1 MKLLTLG
8 STHYLIKIMRVPLAS
23 QVAVTVI
30 LGAFTL
36 APPVSAEPLL
46 EGSGNA
52 VVELGSV
59 SKSVIINFTFAG
71 SGPVVLTPIFT
82 KDKRPTPWLDG
93 SAPLAGTVFS
103 EKNLSPLIGAKITA
117 PDQWTLEVLPLTSA
131 AKTTSGIVPAVIQ
144 LPKATKSDSSR
155 TFTYQGNTDVVVF
168 PISAKGMS
176 GFPVVNSSG
185 SIKKKITLPRG
196 TKYISIW
203 AIGPWKL
210 KK

>member
-1 MKLLTLG
+1 
-8 STHYLIKIMRVPLAS
+8 MRIHLAPK
-23 QVAVTVI
+23 VAVTVVF
-30 LGAFTL
+30 GVFMW
-36 APPVSAEPLL
+36 APTVSAAPLL

-52 VVELGSV
+52 VVDLGSV
-59 SKSVIINFTFAG
+59 SQSVIIGFTSMG
-71 SGPVVLTPIFT
+71 SGPVVMTPVFI
-82 KDKRPTPWLDG
+82 KDKRPTPWLDS
-93 SAPLAGTVFS
+93 SAPLAGSVFA
-103 EKNLSPLIGAKITA
+103 EKNSSPLIGAKITA

-131 AKTTSGIVPAVIQ
+131 PKKTSGIIPTVIQ

-155 TFTYQGNTDVVVF
+155 TFTYEGNADVVVF

-203 AIGPWKL
+203 AIGPWKI

>member
-1 MKLLTLG
+1 MRIRFALRFAMTAVLG
-8 STHYLIKIMRVPLAS
+8 IIVCAPTAS
-23 QVAVTVI
+23 AAP
-30 LGAFTL
+30 AFQGT
-36 APPVSAEPLL
+36 
-46 EGSGNA
+46 GNG
-52 VVELGSV
+52 VVDLGSV
-59 SKSVIINFTFAG
+59 SKSVIIQFTFTG
-71 SGPVVLTPIFT
+71 SGPVVMTPVFT
-82 KDKRPTPWLDG
+82 KDKRPTPWLDS
-93 SAPLAGTVFS
+93 SAPLAGSVFS
-103 EKNLSPLIGAKITA
+103 EKNSSPLIGAKITA

-155 TFTYQGNTDVVVF
+155 TFTYQGNANVVVF

-176 GFPVVNSSG
+176 GFPVVNASG

>member
-1 MKLLTLG
+1 
-8 STHYLIKIMRVPLAS
+8 MRIRLAPK
-23 QVAVTVI
+23 VAVTVV
-30 LGAFTL
+30 LAVFML
-36 APPVSAEPLL
+36 APTVSAAPLF

-52 VVELGSV
+52 VVDLGSV
-59 SKSVIINFTFAG
+59 NKSVIIEFTFMG
-71 SGPVVLTPIFT
+71 SGPVVMTPIFI
-82 KDKRPTPWLDG
+82 KDKRPTPWLDS
-93 SAPLAGTVFS
+93 SAPLAGSVFA
-103 EKNLSPLIGAKITA
+103 EKNSSPLIGAKITA

-131 AKTTSGIVPAVIQ
+131 PKETSGIIPTVIQ

-155 TFTYQGNTDVVVF
+155 TFTYEGNADVVVF

-176 GFPVVNSSG
+176 GFPIVNSSG

-203 AIGPWKL
+203 AIGPWKI

>member
-1 MKLLTLG
+1 MRMHCVLRIFLTAVLG
-8 STHYLIKIMRVPLAS
+8 IFV
-23 QVAVTVI
+23 
-30 LGAFTL
+30 L
-36 APPVSAEPLL
+36 APTASAAPAL

-52 VVELGSV
+52 VVDLGSV
-59 SKSVIINFTFAG
+59 RKSVIIDFTFTG
-71 SGPVVLTPIFT
+71 SGPVAVTPVFT
-82 KDKRPTPWLDG
+82 KDKRPTPWLEG
-93 SAPLAGTVFS
+93 SAPLTGSVFA
-103 EKNLSPLIGAKITA
+103 EKHSSPLIGAKINT
-117 PDQWTLEVLPLTSA
+117 PDQWSLQVSPLASA
-131 AKTTSGIVPAVIQ
+131 PKATSGSSPSVIQ

-155 TFTYQGNTDVVVF
+155 TFIYRGDSEVVVF

-185 SIKKKITLPRG
+185 NIKKKITLPRG

>member
-1 MKLLTLG
+1 
-8 STHYLIKIMRVPLAS
+8 MRINLALK
-23 QVAVTVI
+23 VVVTVV
-30 LGAFTL
+30 LGAFML
-36 APPVSAEPLL
+36 APTVSAAPLL

-52 VVELGSV
+52 VVELGPV

-82 KDKRPTPWLDG
+82 KDKRPTPLLE
-93 SAPLAGTVFS
+93 SNAPLAGSVFS
-103 EKNLSPLIGAKITA
+103 EKNSSPLIGAKITA

-131 AKTTSGIVPAVIQ
+131 AKTTSGIVPAVVQ

-155 TFTYQGNTDVVVF
+155 TFTYQGNADVVVF

-185 SIKKKITLPRG
+185 SVKKKITLPRG

-203 AIGPWKL
+203 AIGPWKIN
-210 KK
+210 K

>member
-1 MKLLTLG
+1 
-8 STHYLIKIMRVPLAS
+8 MRAS
-23 QVAVTVI
+23 FVSKVAVTAV
-30 LGAFTL
+30 LGIFLL
-36 APPVSAEPLL
+36 APIASAAPALQ
-46 EGSGNA
+46 GSGNG
-52 VVELGSV
+52 VVDLGSI
-59 SKSVIINFTFAG
+59 SKSVIIQFTFTG
-71 SGPVVLTPIFT
+71 SGPVVMTPVFT
-82 KDKRPTPWLDG
+82 KDKRPTPWLDS
-93 SAPLAGTVFS
+93 SAPLAGSVFS
-103 EKNLSPLIGAKITA
+103 EKNSSPLIGAKITA

-155 TFTYQGNTDVVVF
+155 TFTYQGNANVVVF

>member
-1 MKLLTLG
+1 
-8 STHYLIKIMRVPLAS
+8 MRAS
-23 QVAVTVI
+23 FGLRIAVTVV
-30 LGAFTL
+30 LGTIVCATT
-36 APPVSAEPLL
+36 VSAAPALQ
-46 EGSGNA
+46 GSGNG
-52 VVELGSV
+52 VVDLGSV
-59 SKSVIINFTFAG
+59 SKSVIIQFTFTG
-71 SGPVVLTPIFT
+71 SGPVVMTPVFT
-82 KDKRPTPWLDG
+82 KDKRPTPWLDS
-93 SAPLAGTVFS
+93 SAPLAGSVFS
-103 EKNLSPLIGAKITA
+103 EKNSSPLIGAKITA

-155 TFTYQGNTDVVVF
+155 TFTYQGNANVVVF

-176 GFPVVNSSG
+176 GFPVVNASG